1 MMIFKFLPRRD
12 LSCFKYYCR
21 YCWELHH
28 SMEPIKH
35 HKPLMRNIRMVGNLN
50 NNRNNYVGFYQTEYH
65 YA

>member
-1 MMIFKFLPRRD
+1 M
-12 LSCFKYYCR
+12 SCFKYYCR